1 MTFLRTTQL
10 LGPQNVKYNSVA
22 LKNFPLAIHLY
33 LKLITYNVIE
43 MQTEKKKKDLVESL
57 KKINPYRCICER
69 TKCSLSSSVKK
80 CGQVD

>member
-1 MTFLRTTQL
+1 MTFLRATQL

-43 MQTEKKKKDLVESL
+43 MQTEKKKKRPCRIS
-57 KKINPYRCICER
+57 
-69 TKCSLSSSVKK
+69 
-80 CGQVD
+80 